1 MKQLFIALMVL
12 YLFSFPYYAN
22 AEKCDYIFTDD
33 EIEKELDNLLE
44 GGTYKNKTASGVYC
58 VAYEDFVKL
67 QFNLKDGKI
76 NGGMGI
82 NIYYEKDKPAIEVYT
97 NDYNLFKYFDKLYDD
112 NAMLNFE
119 VLKNKKIDLN
129 SKVYYENGNIAMT
142 CNMKNGNGDCIS
154 YLESGAM
161 EMYLPISNYVINGIT
176 EVYDEDGKL
185 WSTITYKDD
194 KIISAECANTIAA
207 RLRPGGLKWTKA
219 EISNW
224 ENGLEVKCG
233 Y

>member
-1 MKQLFIALMVL
+1 MKQLFMALML
-12 YLFSFPYYAN
+12 CLFIFPSYAN

-44 GGTYKNKTASGVYC
+44 GGTYKDKTASGVFC
-58 VAYEDFVKL
+58 VAYEDLIKL

-82 NIYYEKDKPAIEVYT
+82 NVYYEKDKPAIEVYT
-97 NDYNLFKYFDKLYDD
+97 NDYNLFKYVDELYDD
-112 NAMLNFE
+112 NDMLNFE
-119 VLKNKKIDLN
+119 VLKNKKIDVT
-129 SKVYYENGNIAMT
+129 SKVYYENGNVAMT

-161 EMYLPISNYVINGIT
+161 EMYLPISNYAINGIT

-194 KIISAECANTIAA
+194 KIISAECANTISA